1 MAKSCI
7 LYPEVN
13 GKPSKMYKD
22 LLEKNKLGRPLVN
35 MLYASYIASNAAD
48 AMDQAGYQRNSQG
61 EHNATDVMKFLDVYT
76 MLNEMATLSSEELSW
91 GIVDNNGNRIDFT
104 DGKQA
109 LEKADAFND
118 AHTGLVATVVQ
129 HGDIY
134 NIITAE
140 KNSRTHTYNMDV
152 KEKLKIWDTEKQAFA
167 AVGIDIENMPQELN
181 SVFNPMNTLLVQ
193 YLQGLQ
199 KVAMGNLYKKDALL
213 LFNMDVNSAPV
224 RRLIQ
229 SFGSIDAA
237 AEAINNINH
246 GGGNYTN
253 GQKTLLARAVTHC
266 KQYGGIDL
274 NALKTQVDQMSQQ
287 VIQSSPE
294 EAIKQTLHQ
303 LNKKY
308 KIDINE
314 IHRIG
319 NKINT
324 LSEAATDAAVTI
336 QRQIRQLEKQQGNN
350 TEGKRLEGVL
360 NQLMAELA
368 NKKYYSGVLNFL
380 SEAQTQISEID
391 NMFNN
396 IPQTGTELE
405 KAFETARILQNIK
418 SLKEQYYTLVSAL
431 ADEHLTIDESIGQT
445 DIDNIRQSAKDLK
458 EYFDKK
464 EKVLDNLTESTMINL
479 MTQIVGNSA
488 PNGQAMINVIRMAAA
503 DSSIMDYLYSVGRAS
518 NPIIAAMGTII
529 RNAQDSRD
537 DIMNN
542 MSLRIRR
549 ATDKL
554 YKSGSDTSFMY
565 EDDGHIISDIDW
577 GLYKAAR
584 TSHIKTLYKQGLRG
598 FDLKQAIE
606 DWEDANTED
615 RVVDI
620 TNGRT
625 ERVPDSSYRKPFPQ
639 LTQAQQEYYDEMMQ
653 LKGEIGSLLPAY
665 AQKQYLPPQ
674 LRRTFLDAVGQAKGD
689 FSKIAKAVRNK
700 VENAWKI
707 REDDENY
714 NMNGIID
721 GDEYMITEGAFDNT
735 PLRQIPIFFVNKV
748 EQDELL
754 KNFSSGLAALAGT
767 AINYDAMSSIAQVV
781 EFIGDFTKE
790 QAARDKDPKADII
803 ENKQIR
809 VFKDLFKWGK
819 NTNTA
824 GLIDGYISQHIYG
837 QKLDPEQPGYKWS
850 KLVSSIIGYTSF
862 KGLSTNLKG
871 AFSNYLVGEFQM
883 LIEAGAGEFY
893 GFKDYL
899 WAHSKL
905 FGGSGVGGE
914 IAELLT
920 NNMNHKGTLF
930 REMFDPI
937 NENFS
942 DKSHTKY
949 YKSMFRQLVSH
960 DCSFLGYSSGEYL
973 IHYVNMYSILH
984 NQKVL
989 QNGKKISLYD
999 AFELANNQDGNTELR
1014 LKAGVTMLDGSAV
1027 TSEFLENIRKKIRY
1041 ANQTTHG
1048 SMNTEDKGLIH
1059 QKLWGRLIL
1068 NFRQWAIEHYSRRF
1082 RKRHFDASL
1091 GMDREGYWNSYFH
1104 YLFNEDTKEQWNESM
1119 WGKAKVIGTT
1129 LGESASMVLPW
1140 FMRDYMTFMLRAQS
1154 QWSNL
1159 DEMQRYNVK
1168 RVHQEMMMFVALLGL
1183 SFALGEPDKHKKEFW
1198 RRWWIYQTKRMLLET
1213 EASMPHPKALSNMMT
1228 IINSPMAG
1236 INTVNSFMYT
1246 LFYGPFNG
1254 DLIGPNN
1261 TIKSGDH
1268 KGENRYWRNVK
1279 KYALPGF
1286 KDWEQLQKLDEDESI
1301 FQVFKDTPSNR

>member
-13 GKPSKMYKD
+13 GKPSRMYKD

-35 MLYASYIASNAAD
+35 LLYATYVASNAAD
-48 AMDQAGYQRNSQG
+48 AMDNAGYKRNTQG
-61 EHNATDVMKFLDVYT
+61 EHNAADVMKFLDVHS

-91 GIVDNNGNRIDFT
+91 GITDNNGNRIDFT
-104 DGKQA
+104 NGNKA
-109 LEKADAFND
+109 LKKADAFND

-129 HGDIY
+129 HGDNY

-140 KNSRTHTYNMDV
+140 KNARTHNYSTEV
-152 KEKLKIWDTEKQAFA
+152 KEKLKIWETEKQAFA
-167 AVGIDIENMPQELN
+167 AKGIDIENMPQELSN
-181 SVFNPMNTLLVQ
+181 VFNPMNTQLVQ

-199 KVAMGNLYKKDALL
+199 RVAMGNLYKKDALL
-213 LFNMDVNSAPV
+213 LFNMDPNSPQV
-224 RRLIQ
+224 QRLVG
-229 SFGSIDAA
+229 SFGSIEAA
-237 AEAINNINH
+237 AEAIDNINH
-246 GGGNYTN
+246 GVGNYTN
-253 GQKTLLARAVTHC
+253 GQKVLLKRAIDHC
-266 KQYGGIDL
+266 KQYKGVDL
-274 NALKTQVDQMSQQ
+274 DALKTQVNQMSQQ

-308 KIDINE
+308 KIDVNE

-319 NKINT
+319 NKIKT

-350 TEGKRLEGVL
+350 AEGKRLENIL
-360 NQLMAELA
+360 NQLMRELA

-380 SEAQTQISEID
+380 SEAQTQIAEID
-391 NMFNN
+391 NMLNN

-405 KAFETARILQNIK
+405 KAFGTAKILQDIK
-418 SLKEQYYTLVSAL
+418 SLKDQYYMLVSAL

-445 DIDNIRQSAKDLK
+445 DIDNIRQSATRLK
-458 EYFDKK
+458 KFFDDKS
-464 EKVLDNLTESTMINL
+464 KVLDNLTEATMVNL
-479 MTQIVGNSA
+479 ATQIVGDSA

-503 DSSIMDYLYSVGRAS
+503 DSSIMDYLYSAGRVS
-518 NPIIAAMGTII
+518 NPVIAAMGSII
-529 RNAQDSRD
+529 RNAQNSRD
-537 DIMNN
+537 KAINDI
-542 MSLRIRR
+542 SLRIRR

-554 YKSGSDTSFMY
+554 YKSGSDSSFMY

-584 TSHIKTLYKQGLRG
+584 KAQIKSLFKQGLRG

-615 RVVDI
+615 RVVDS

-625 ERVPDSSYRKPFPQ
+625 ERVPDSKYRKAFPQ

-674 LRRTFLDAVGQAKGD
+674 LRRNFLDAVGQAQDIKD
-689 FSKIAKAVRNK
+689 VAKAVRNK
-700 VENAWKI
+700 FENIWKI

-721 GDEYMITEGAFDNT
+721 GDEYRITEGAFDNT

-748 EQDELL
+748 DQDELL
-754 KNFSSGLAALAGT
+754 KNFSTGLAALAGT
-767 AINYDAMSSIAQVV
+767 AVNYDAMSNVAQVV
-781 EFIGDFTKE
+781 EFIGDFVKE
-790 QAARDKDPKADII
+790 QNARDKDQKADVI
-803 ENKQIR
+803 ENQQIR

-824 GLIDGYISQHIYG
+824 GLIDGFIAQHIYG
-837 QKLDPEQPGYKWS
+837 QRLDPEQIGYKWS

-862 KGLSTNLKG
+862 KGLATNLKG

-905 FGGSGVGGE
+905 FGSAGIGGE

-920 NNMNHKGTLF
+920 NNINNKGTLF

-949 YKSMFRQLVSH
+949 YKSMFRQLISH
-960 DCSFLGYSSGEYL
+960 DCSFLGYASGEFL

-989 QNGKKISLYD
+989 LNGEKISLYD
-999 AFELANNQDGNTELR
+999 AFEVTNKQDGNSELHI
-1014 LKAGVTMLDGSAV
+1014 KAGVTLLDGSVV
-1027 TSEFLENIRKKIRY
+1027 TSDFLDSIRKKIRGV
-1041 ANQTTHG
+1041 NQNTHG

-1059 QKLWGRLIL
+1059 QKLWGKAIM
-1068 NFRQWAIEHYSRRF
+1068 NFRQWMVEHYSRRF
-1082 RKRHFDASL
+1082 RKRHSDDSF
-1091 GMDREGYWNSYFH
+1091 GKDREGYWRSFYQ
-1104 YLFNEDTKEQWNESM
+1104 YMFNEDTKEEWKEGS
-1119 WGKAKVIGTT
+1119 KVNAIG
-1129 LGESASMVLPW
+1129 MFVK
-1140 FMRDYMTFMLRAQS
+1140 DYITFLLRAQS
-1154 QWSNL
+1154 QWHNL
-1159 DEMQRYNVK
+1159 DEMQRHNVK
-1168 RVHQEMMMFVALLGL
+1168 RVHTEMMMYFALLGAA
-1183 SFALGEPDKHKKEFW
+1183 FALGEPDDHKKQFW
-1198 RRWWIYQTKRMLLET
+1198 RRWFIYQVKRMILDT
-1213 EASMPHPKALSNMMT
+1213 ESGMPITLKYGVVPVPLYDMIKSNIT
-1228 IINSPMAG
+1228 ILQSPMAG
-1236 INTVNSFMYT
+1236 VNTLNSLLYVVGG
-1246 LFYGPFNG
+1246 LFNG

-1279 KYALPGF
+1279 KYAFPFF
-1286 KDWEQLQKLDEDESI
+1286 KDWEQMQKMAEDEAI
-1301 FQVFKDTPSNR
+1301 FQVFKDTPSNY